1 MDLVRD
7 ANSEYPMMLPTS
19 TQFSTYM
26 TELGLHPND
35 VLVIY
40 DAFETGLHSSPRV
53 AWICQYFGH
62 RAVHVLNNFPRY
74 VYEALPVCH
83 GRLPSLALTPHS
95 GPQPGYPVQQ
105 PLASKVISFEEL
117 RDMIVNPSSETR
129 FQIIDARPS
138 DRFLG
143 ADGDAVASVLSGH
156 MPSAINVPLSTIL
169 GPDKALLP
177 PVDLKALFTKAGVME
192 NIPTVLSCNSGVTA
206 AALDLALRASGF
218 QMETKLYDG
227 SWSEWAKRAH
237 KESLIINK

>member
-1 MDLVRD
+1 
-7 ANSEYPMMLPTS
+7 MLPTS

-26 TELGLHPND
+26 TEPGIHPSD

-74 VYEALPVCH
+74 VYEALHVRH
-83 GRLPSLALTPHS
+83 GRLPPLSLTPYS
-95 GPQPGYPVQQ
+95 GPQPGYPEQQ
-105 PLASKVISFEEL
+105 PLDSKVISFEEL
-117 RDMIVNPSSETR
+117 RDMIVNTSSERR

-143 ADGDAVASVLSGH
+143 ADGDAVASVLLGH
-156 MPSAINVPLSTIL
+156 MPSAINVPLSTML
-169 GPDKALLP
+169 GPDKALLS
-177 PVDLKALFTKAGVME
+177 PVYLKALFTKAGVLE
-192 NIPTVLSCNSGVTA
+192 NMPTVLSCNSGVTA

-218 QMETKLYDG
+218 QMETRLYDG

-237 KESLIINK
+237 GECLIINK